1 MKLFT
6 YFLGS
11 LFIIRSIFR
20 FSYVTTNYLFEKNIL
35 DIPKYKF
42 EKIHECIYSSMHGVL
57 VSTMASFSIKNSLF
71 DYYKIYNDNSIKIYE
86 KDNELQ
92 YLTASFCL
100 SYFIIDLLKCIYEKK
115 YLFILHHLAAI
126 NLLTLTFYS
135 FYNNENKGFY
145 AMYLIFLLESNTF
158 LLNIGFLLKEFK
170 FHYSITC
177 LSWII
182 HLYFFVLFRLVTIPR
197 IIFIY
202 YYNESLTLKSIT
214 ELPSFILILA
224 GSVYWSYRQTIGI
237 NKYLKENCVI

>member
-11 LFIIRSIFR
+11 FYIMRTIFR
-20 FSYVTTNYLFEKNIL
+20 GSYICTDYLFKNQYINL
-35 DIPKYKF
+35 SINKY
-42 EKIHECIYSSMHGVL
+42 EKINECIFSSIHGIISSIL
-57 VSTMASFSIKNSLF
+57 SSFSIKNSLF
-71 DYYKIYNDNSIKIYE
+71 DYYKIYSNDITFKE

-92 YLTASFCL
+92 YFTASICL
-100 SYFIIDLLKCIYEKK
+100 SYFIIDLFKCLTQKK
-115 YLFILHHLAAI
+115 YLFILHHVAAI
-126 NLLTLTFYS
+126 NLLILTFYS
-135 FYNNENKGFY
+135 FYNNENRGFY

-182 HLYFFVLFRLVTIPR
+182 HLILFVLFRLITIPR

-202 YYNESLTLKSIT
+202 YYHEPLSLKNISEI
-214 ELPSFILILA
+214 PSFILILS
-224 GSVYWSYRQTIGI
+224 GSVYWAYRQSIGI